1 MVEPTNHPARDEW
14 ERMLSG
20 ELYVADSPQQQEANM
35 RKRRLVQ
42 AINTS
47 EYDAFKERDELFH
60 ELFGAFG
67 EGGFVEPHSTA
78 IMDATRSS
86 ARISMPTWIAFS
98 LTWHASPSATACSS
112 APEWACTRRIIRSM
126 RRCVPPALKALVRS
140 PLATMSGSAAMWWSA
155 LASPSAMMW

>member
-47 EYDAFKERDELFH
+47 EYDGSKNVTNCFTNCSAHLERVD
-60 ELFGAFG
+60 
-67 EGGFVEPHSTA
+67 S
-78 IMDATRSS
+78 
-86 ARISMPTWIAFS
+86 
-98 LTWHASPSATACSS
+98 
-112 APEWACTRRIIRSM
+112 
-126 RRCVPPALKALVRS
+126 
-140 PLATMSGSAAMWWSA
+140 
-155 LASPSAMMW
+155 

>member
-67 EGGFVEPHSTA
+67 EGGFVEPPIQLRLWMQHVH
-78 IMDATRSS
+78 RQEFLCQHGLHF
-86 ARISMPTWIAFS
+86 P
-98 LTWHASPSATACSS
+98 
-112 APEWACTRRIIRSM
+112 
-126 RRCVPPALKALVRS
+126 
-140 PLATMSGSAAMWWSA
+140 
-155 LASPSAMMW
+155 

>member
-1 MVEPTNHPARDEW
+1 MVDPTNHPARDEW

-67 EGGFVEPHSTA
+67 EGGFVEPPFNCDYGCNTFIGKNHHRRPRVLRPPSGPVHA
-78 IMDATRSS
+78 VSS
-86 ARISMPTWIAFS
+86 DRCDGAF
-98 LTWHASPSATACSS
+98 LRP
-112 APEWACTRRIIRSM
+112 
-126 RRCVPPALKALVRS
+126 
-140 PLATMSGSAAMWWSA
+140 
-155 LASPSAMMW
+155 

>member
-67 EGGFVEPHSTA
+67 EGGFVEVQLRLRLQHV
-78 IMDATRSS
+78 
-86 ARISMPTWIAFS
+86 
-98 LTWHASPSATACSS
+98 H
-112 APEWACTRRIIRSM
+112 RRQLL
-126 RRCVPPALKALVRS
+126 CQYGLNLP
-140 PLATMSGSAAMWWSA
+140 
-155 LASPSAMMW
+155 

>member
-47 EYDAFKERDELFH
+47 EYDAF
-60 ELFGAFG
+60 
-67 EGGFVEPHSTA
+67 
-78 IMDATRSS
+78 
-86 ARISMPTWIAFS
+86 
-98 LTWHASPSATACSS
+98 
-112 APEWACTRRIIRSM
+112 
-126 RRCVPPALKALVRS
+126 
-140 PLATMSGSAAMWWSA
+140 
-155 LASPSAMMW
+155 

>member
-67 EGGFVEPHSTA
+67 EVDSWNPHSTA

-86 ARISMPTWIAFS
+86 ARISMQHGLHFP
-98 LTWHASPSATACSS
+98 
-112 APEWACTRRIIRSM
+112 
-126 RRCVPPALKALVRS
+126 
-140 PLATMSGSAAMWWSA
+140 
-155 LASPSAMMW
+155 